1 MYEKSLSFVMG
12 YDFGGENLIEIRE
25 INGELRKDV
34 VAFIIKNW
42 GSPIIVSRGRVH
54 SADKL
59 PGYVAIDDNMQIKG
73 LITYHIDNN
82 ECEIVSLDSM
92 VENMGIGSRLVE
104 QVVRIAKEQGCKRV
118 WLITTNDNT
127 KAMRFYQK
135 RGFNMKALY
144 INAVQEAR
152 KIKPEIPLYG
162 NDGIPILHE
171 IEFEK
176 KI

>member
-59 PGYVAIDDNMQIKG
+59 PGFVAIDYNMQIKG
-73 LITYHIDNN
+73 LITYHVEND

-152 KIKPEIPLYG
+152 RIKPEIPLYG